1 MKLQENIQR
10 IKEVMGLITENIDD
24 VLDKMNRGEELT
36 HEDRKKMELYTK
48 HVKSGGEDSSFQFNR
63 PSEVDIV
70 KPNSFEHKLESQILV
85 YHSKS
90 NLNNTNNILKKIG
103 LMLKRANIDC
113 SVGMYYVPFPFGMIQ
128 YFVKVDNSLVDKAMD
143 VLKSSEYLE
152 VSENPDYGQKE
163 TLSQDFL
170 EKAKSLSK
178 VTPDIII
185 SDDSDVYKK
194 YNLTRE
200 QSMTRLSKLI
210 RKFGIS
216 NFTLINNNGIIV
228 APSRHAFQKEDKSL
242 VDELIDYLN
251 SKGYKVSRP
260 NN

>member
-24 VLDKMNRGEELT
+24 ILDKMNRGEELSY
-36 HEDRKKMELYTK
+36 EDRKKMGEYTK
-48 HVKSGGEDSSFQFNR
+48 HIQSGGEDSSFQFNR

-70 KPNSFEHKLESQILV
+70 EPNSFEHKIASQILL

-113 SVGMYYVPFPFGMIQ
+113 SVGMYYVPFPFGVIQ
-128 YFVKVDNSLVDKAMD
+128 YFVKVDNSLVDKAMN
-143 VLKSSEYLE
+143 VLESDESLS

-163 TLSQDFL
+163 VASQEFI
-170 EKAKSLSK
+170 EKGKTLSK
-178 VTPDIII
+178 VVPDIII
-185 SDDSDVYKK
+185 SDDSEVYKK

-200 QSMTRLSKLI
+200 QLGERLSKLV
-210 RKFGIS
+210 RKFGLS
-216 NFTLINNNGIIV
+216 NFTIINNNGIIV
-228 APSRHAFQKEDKSL
+228 SPSRHAFQEEDKSM

-251 SKGYKVSRP
+251 SKGYKASRP